1 MGIVL
6 AILVGLF
13 GHKLLKTNLF
23 AGRYTVSQ
31 AFWGFGVIGG
41 IIVLSIA
48 GSYVSYVLSGDQS
61 SGAGWTLAAI
71 RGVAVPVGLYAFV
84 TFVGI
89 WRSAANCETWVKIV
103 VRYFSVFFLSTAAAC
118 VMLGWFNFLIA
129 GGVYWLMQRLQRN
142 RTVSVTS

>member
-13 GHKLLKTNLF
+13 GHRSLKSKLF
-23 AGRYTVSQ
+23 AGGYTVSQ

-41 IIVLSIA
+41 IIVLGLA
-48 GSYVSYVLSGDQS
+48 GSYVAHVLSGDES
-61 SGAGWTLAAI
+61 SGAGWTLSAI

-89 WRSAANCETWVKIV
+89 WRSATRCTIWVKVV

-118 VMLGWFNFLIA
+118 VMWGWFNFLIA
-129 GGVYWLMQRLQRN
+129 GGVYWLMQRWQRN
-142 RTVSVTS
+142 RVIGATS